1 MEKLK
6 AILESIK
13 AKGLDLTFL
22 VVRDVR
28 TKEPSITYTFLL
40 LSGILTFISL
50 FDKVKYVADLGLNF
64 TNCRDLLIVMC
75 ATYVGRKFTTGS
87 TTAEKG
93 DQ

>member
-6 AILESIK
+6 ALLESIK

-22 VVRDVR
+22 VVRDVK

-40 LSGILTFISL
+40 ISGVMTIISL
-50 FDKVKYVADLGLNF
+50 FDKVKLVSELGLNF

-75 ATYVGRKFTTGS
+75 ATYVGRKFTTGG

>member
-6 AILESIK
+6 QILEAIK

-22 VVRDVR
+22 VVRDVK

-40 LSGILTFISL
+40 IAGVLTMISL
-50 FDKVKYVADLGLNF
+50 FDKVKFVQSLGLNF
-64 TNCRDLLIVMC
+64 EHCRDLLIVMC
-75 ATYVGRKFTTGS
+75 ATYIGRKFTTGG